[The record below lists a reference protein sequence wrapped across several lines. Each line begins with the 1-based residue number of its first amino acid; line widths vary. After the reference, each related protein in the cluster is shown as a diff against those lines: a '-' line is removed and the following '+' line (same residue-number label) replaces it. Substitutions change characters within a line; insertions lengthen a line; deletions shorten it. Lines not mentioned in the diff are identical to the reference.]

1 MATYIYKD
9 HDDSSGE
16 AFFAIVILTIF
27 AAIIYFFLAFIAVG
41 VTFGTFTSISN
52 YIKAVRYHPDKIG
65 RSIAFT
71 WNANVEKMEYFF
83 DIAQSHKDS
92 RLIKLFMAMSGMGV
106 VTVGTILIPVWSSM
120 HCVFWTL
127 TLPFHKSHKDESG
140 NELYGQQH
148 QYALP
153 GKEREINTSLTKT
166 NQYSQSKIRK

>member
-52 YIKAVRYHPDKIG
+52 YIKAVRLHPDKIG
-65 RSIAFT
+65 RSIAFA

-106 VTVGTILIPVWSSM
+106 VTVGTVLLPVWSSL

-127 TLPFHKSHKDESG
+127 TLPFHKKRQDESV
-140 NELYGQQH
+140 NELCAQKHKYMLPEKTREIEQTFNIQH
-148 QYALP
+148 Q
-153 GKEREINTSLTKT
+153 
-166 NQYSQSKIRK
+166 KIKK